1 MADALSVLTPGKLT
15 FDIVNDLV
23 DEVVLVEEDEFAA
36 AVRLLAE
43 EQKLVVE
50 PGGAAGVAAWMAG
63 KIDNRGLDVVCIVS
77 GGNIVPAKFAQLLQE
92 ASLAVAG

>member
-1 MADALSVLTPGKLT
+1 
-15 FDIVNDLV
+15 
-23 DEVVLVEEDEFAA
+23 
-36 AVRLLAE
+36 
-43 EQKLVVE
+43 
-50 PGGAAGVAAWMAG
+50 MAG